1 MGWNE
6 VRVTSWQ
13 ELTAALAE
21 ALDGYRVPPT
31 YLFRGQPDASWP
43 LAPSLLRTVRDAPD
57 AGAARRIE
65 ELLESEFHAQSALFP
80 ETESV
85 WSALMAAGRTELW
98 AHMQHHGCPTRLL
111 DWTAS
116 AYVAAYFAIDKCE
129 DRDGALFMVAGAA
142 LGNARIPDED
152 FIDPSAPERVMFT
165 WPEFKSRRVVAQQGH
180 FSVSTKVF
188 AAHDGPI
195 LDACLKT
202 SAEHPGKVVHR
213 KIIIGADLKLVVL
226 QQLRAMNIAPH
237 ALFPGLDGLGR
248 SLADLARLAAVLA
261 RPPNRT

>member
-1 MGWNE
+1 MAWNE

-13 ELTAALAE
+13 EFTAALEE

-43 LAPSLLRTVRDAPD
+43 LAPSLLRAVRDAPD
-57 AGAARRIE
+57 AGAARKIE
-65 ELLESEFHAQSALFP
+65 ELLESEFHAQAALFP

-85 WSALMAAGRTELW
+85 WPALAAAGRPELW
-98 AHMQHHGCPTRLL
+98 ARMQHHGCPTRLL

-116 AYVAAYFAIDKCE
+116 AYVAAYFAVDRCE
-129 DRDGALFMVAGAA
+129 DHDGALFMVAGAA
-142 LGNARIPDED
+142 LGNARIPEED
-152 FIDPSAPERVMFT
+152 FIDPSAPERVVFT
-165 WPEFKSRRVVAQQGH
+165 WPHFKSRRVVAQQGH

-188 AAHDGPI
+188 ATHDGPI
-195 LDACLKT
+195 LDACART
-202 SAEHPGKVVHR
+202 SAEQPGRIIHR
-213 KIIIGADLKLVVL
+213 KIVIGAALKLVVL

-237 ALFPGLDGLGR
+237 ALFPGLDGLGK

-261 RPPNRT
+261 RPPNRA